1 MIDEQID
8 RIERD
13 QRQNILYRGQT
24 WQEYLDSEGLTDKT
38 YREKQQSAAELRV
51 KAGLVLAEAA
61 DQEAIDIT
69 EQEVD
74 AQMAALRA
82 RYPDPQMQAELAKP
96 EARREIA
103 SRLMTE
109 KTIAKLTAYAT
120 A

>member
-1 MIDEQID
+1 
-8 RIERD
+8 
-13 QRQNILYRGQT
+13 L
-24 WQEYLDSEGLTDKT
+24 
-38 YREKQQSAAELRV
+38 
-51 KAGLVLAEAA
+51 
-61 DQEAIDIT
+61 
-69 EQEVD
+69 
-74 AQMAALRA
+74 AALRA